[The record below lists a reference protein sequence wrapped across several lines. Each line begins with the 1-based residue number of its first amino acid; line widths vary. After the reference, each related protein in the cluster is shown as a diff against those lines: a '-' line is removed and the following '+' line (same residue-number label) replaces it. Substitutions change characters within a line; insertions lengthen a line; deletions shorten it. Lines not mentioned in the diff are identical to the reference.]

1 MNPDPIVKEV
11 REAGAKLAAEA
22 GYDVHQFFENLR
34 EDERKYDRPLVRE
47 PVAKS
52 SSERRGRRPTAKGTS
67 LSSTILKDRKRE
79 DTPWFF
85 WQPATQK
92 L

>member
-22 GYDVHQFFENLR
+22 GYDVHRFFENLR
-34 EDERKYDRPLVRE
+34 EIEKNCDKPPVRE

-52 SSERRGRRPTAKGTS
+52 WQRPRRRLKIKGAS
-67 LSSTILKDRKRE
+67 VSSTIIE
-79 DTPWFF
+79 E
-85 WQPATQK
+85 
-92 L
+92 

>member
-22 GYDVHQFFENLR
+22 GYDVHRFFEKLR
-34 EDERKYDRPLVRE
+34 EAEKKYGQPLVRE

-52 SSERRGRRPTAKGTS
+52 SWKRPGLRLTAKGAG
-67 LSSTILKDRKRE
+67 LSSAIIKERKRE
-79 DTPWFF
+79 DIP
-85 WQPATQK
+85 
-92 L
+92 